1 MSSIFAKKYLSTLV
15 SLKLKEKDSLKDVI
29 NKIRSFLFSA
39 LLIVY
44 VIISIISL
52 ENCTTKQEYSSTSD
66 QLNQKKVEAVKI
78 FLNEFDAQAF
88 NFATKDIFRKSI
100 VLDTTLL
107 GISRKDGNV
116 FLSARVNGSSLQK
129 YFVKLKCS
137 RDIVEQFNKTKS
149 NNAIIAAKI
158 SRIDNEK
165 IIATADSLDGADTSI
180 YLGETILL
188 SGECL
193 AIKEL

>member
-137 RDIVEQFNKTKS
+137 RAIVEQFNKTKS

-180 YLGETILL
+180 YLGKTILL